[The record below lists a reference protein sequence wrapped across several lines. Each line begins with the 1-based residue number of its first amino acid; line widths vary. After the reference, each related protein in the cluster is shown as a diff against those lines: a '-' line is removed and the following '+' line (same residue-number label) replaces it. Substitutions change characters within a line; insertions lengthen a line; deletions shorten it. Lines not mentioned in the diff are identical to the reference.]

1 MMRALPSIGLA
12 ALAAL
17 AGCSSPKTTLL
28 TLDAA
33 PPAPDAVHADYR
45 GLPIAVPAVHLP
57 ASLDRA
63 EFVHQE
69 SAGEVK
75 VDDFARWTAPLGL
88 LARDTL
94 VRDLTARLPAGS
106 VLPPGS
112 GGSVGHARTL
122 DVTILAFQSGP
133 SGATMQVAYRALPG
147 GAVQQLS
154 LSAPSLGIAPVP
166 TAQAFAVLIGQLA
179 DRIAADMSAASAT
192 TYRG

>member
-1 MMRALPSIGLA
+1 MRALFPISLA
-12 ALAAL
+12 TLVVL
-17 AGCSSPKTTLL
+17 AGCASPKTTLL

-33 PPAPDAVHADYR
+33 PPAPDAVPADYR

-94 VRDLTARLPAGS
+94 VRDLTVRLPAGS
-106 VLPPGS
+106 VLPPGA
-112 GGSVGHARTL
+112 GGAAGKARTL
-122 DVTILAFQSGP
+122 DVTILALQTTP
-133 SGATMQVAYRALPG
+133 SGATMQVAYRVVPG
-147 GAVQQLS
+147 GVVQQLS
-154 LSAPSLGIAPVP
+154 LSAPSSGIAPVP
-166 TAQAFAVLIGQLA
+166 TAQAFGVLIGQLA
-179 DRIAADMSAASAT
+179 DRIAMDMAG
-192 TYRG
+192 R

>member
-1 MMRALPSIGLA
+1 MRALPKPLSLA
-12 ALAAL
+12 SLVALLAL
-17 AGCSSPKTTLL
+17 AGCASPKTTLL

-33 PPAPDAVHADYR
+33 PPAPDGLHADYR

-57 ASLDRA
+57 VVLDRA

-106 VLPPGS
+106 VLPPGT
-112 GGSVGHARTL
+112 GGAAGHARTL
-122 DVTILAFQSGP
+122 DVTILSFQGGT

-147 GAVQQLS
+147 GAVQQVS
-154 LSAPSLGIAPVP
+154 LNAPSSGGAPVP
-166 TAQAFAVLIGQLA
+166 TAQAFGVLIGQLA
-179 DRIAADMSAASAT
+179 DYIAADVSAAH
-192 TYRG
+192 

>member
-1 MMRALPSIGLA
+1 MRALSTPLLLGALVGLA
-12 ALAAL
+12 VL

-45 GLPIAVPAVHLP
+45 GLPIVIPAVHLP

-88 LARDTL
+88 LARDVL
-94 VRDLTARLPAGS
+94 VRDLIARLPAGS
-106 VLPPGS
+106 VLPPGAS
-112 GGSVGHARTL
+112 GAAGKARTL
-122 DVTILAFQSGP
+122 DVTILGFQTGP
-133 SGATMQVAYRALPG
+133 GGAAMQVAYRALPG
-147 GAVQQLS
+147 GAVQQVS
-154 LSAPSLGIAPVP
+154 LRVPGGSIAPVP
-166 TAQAFAVLIGQLA
+166 TAQAFGMLIGALA
-179 DRIAADMSAASAT
+179 DRIVMDVTAPAV
-192 TYRG
+192 R